1 MQLMLTPTSPYARIV
16 RVALMLKGLDNEC
29 SMHWVDPPSD
39 TPELINANP
48 TSRVPVLM
56 LDDGTPLT
64 ETMLIIHYLERRKP
78 TPTLLP
84 ANTIYQEL
92 SLAGKAMGL
101 IDAAFWLAFNQRFGG
116 QSAKEGNE
124 LAARREQAIKRTLK
138 DLQTNPPHTTNS
150 TPGLGQLT
158 LQVALEYIEFRLPQ
172 FGPFSDPAIQ
182 AWSKKIRNIEAFQL
196 TEFH

>member
-1 MQLMLTPTSPYARIV
+1 MQLMLTPTSPYARVV
-16 RVALMLKGLDNEC
+16 RVALMLKGLDDEC

-39 TPELINANP
+39 TPELIHANP

-84 ANTIYQEL
+84 ASQLYQEL

-116 QSAKEGNE
+116 KGADEGNE
-124 LAARREQAIKRTLK
+124 LAIRREQAIKRTLEELK
-138 DLQTNPPHTTNS
+138 VNPPHPVKGM
-150 TPGLGQLT
+150 PGLGQIT
-158 LQVALEYIEFRLPQ
+158 LQVALEYIEFRMPK
-172 FGPFSDPAIQ
+172 FGPFADPAMQ
-182 AWSKKIRNIEAFQL
+182 AWSKELRTLDAFHL